1 MWYLWYVF
9 LFTHLRLLPWGGV
22 LTKIGKF
29 WHRHRRPR
37 PVTYNADPD
46 FHSGVKQK
54 ETEGTKTPAGKRKG
68 GAAAAL
74 RAQSTAA
81 DISEPQTPARSTN
94 GGNGDAGEPS
104 SRKSP
109 TPADAVNKDDDDRAI
124 SPVSTTSSASEPPLA
139 QKVKMNGNHTTP
151 KRPTTPSPPVP
162 VPVPV
167 SVSAAPSTPVK
178 QQPLDLPM
186 SNSVIPLS
194 SGPAAAVTNTT
205 TSSPSRATV
214 LSFFI
219 LLKHF
224 LMKLIFFLFFFGPL
238 CIATSMVIRCHA
250 SHEN

>member
-1 MWYLWYVF
+1 M
-9 LFTHLRLLPWGGV
+9 
-22 LTKIGKF
+22 TKIGKF

-94 GGNGDAGEPS
+94 GGGDVGEP

-109 TPADAVNKDDDDRAI
+109 TPAGVVNKDDDDRAI
-124 SPVSTTSSASEPPLA
+124 SPVSTSSSASEPPLA
-139 QKVKMNGNHTTP
+139 QKVKMNGNHSAT
-151 KRPTTPSPPVP
+151 KRPTTPPP
-162 VPVPV
+162 PVPV
-167 SVSAAPSTPVK
+167 SVPAAPSTPVK

-186 SNSVIPLS
+186 SNPVAPLS
-194 SGPAAAVTNTT
+194 SGPAATVTSTT
-205 TSSPSRATV
+205 TNSPSRTTV
-214 LSFFI
+214 RSFI
-219 LLKHF
+219 SSTNEIF
-224 LMKLIFFLFFFGPL
+224 LMKLLLFFWPVTL
-238 CIATSMVIRCHA
+238 LYIATSMVIRRHA
-250 SHEN
+250 SHES

>member
-1 MWYLWYVF
+1 MVLVV
-9 LFTHLRLLPWGGV
+9 RLPFFIPTYDCV
-22 LTKIGKF
+22 KRRHMTKIGKF

-54 ETEGTKTPAGKRKG
+54 ETDGAKTPAGKRKG
-68 GAAAAL
+68 AAAAAL

-94 GGNGDAGEPS
+94 GGSGDVGGEPS

-109 TPADAVNKDDDDRAI
+109 TPADVFNKDDDDRAI

-139 QKVKMNGNHTTP
+139 QKVKMNGNHTSM
-151 KRPTTPSPPVP
+151 KRPTTPPVP
-162 VPVPV
+162 L
-167 SVSAAPSTPVK
+167 SVSSAPAPSTPVK

-186 SNSVIPLS
+186 SNSVAPLS

-205 TSSPSRATV
+205 TSSPSRTTV
-214 LSFFI
+214 RFHFI
-219 LLKHF
+219 
-224 LMKLIFFLFFFGPL
+224 I
-238 CIATSMVIRCHA
+238 
-250 SHEN
+250 